1 VLRTPQ
7 SLRVVDDEDAPIA
20 PRLLSTPAPVVRVD
34 VARVPPDPSMV
45 EFDLTDRE
53 LPELSVD
60 SFEELEAL
68 DDEELDDEE
77 LDDEAPEPPPAPG
90 RTGEVVSLPQA
101 AQDPWASDV
110 PVTPALHAPPSSPS
124 SAPPAPHPRPARDPA
139 GRAAP
144 APSSILDLPLPPS
157 PVVLLAR
164 MGAAFVATLVV
175 TMALILVPWFAMV
188 SPQIDAARAAR
199 RLAVAPQG
207 GPTGRDV
214 AAGGVADAV
223 QPPAGYAPAV
233 VEPVPDEPAADEP
246 AADEPST
253 DEPATDASEPTSETD
268 APASPPTAAPEKVA
282 VGETEAPKPNT
293 APPPRPAPRA
303 PSRRTVPKPAA
314 PATVSPPPEPAPLPV
329 VIPRIT
335 PEPTAP
341 APKPPELAPVK
352 ARALAGRMAGSAGP
366 QDLSMTVQMRAQG
379 RITASIVRGGTT
391 RSASG
396 TYTMDGNDAVFVL
409 VESGGAATYNGKLT
423 AGGASGRMTT
433 ATGDRERFKVRR

>member
-1 VLRTPQ
+1 MLRTPQ

-246 AADEPST
+246 ST
-253 DEPATDASEPTSETD
+253 DEPATDASAPTSETD